1 MIWVFPAARASCM
14 LGVMSIERAVENMV
28 LSAGFKPADRLVIVG
43 DDSIKLAAEGL
54 AVRAGPLVARCT
66 AFNLDRFGPRPLR
79 ALPDEIRASLDEC
92 DVLFV
97 MVRAVADA
105 QTNELATV
113 RRPLALHSASIKHI
127 NLPGVT
133 YEVLESAMQDDPR
146 PMWEFTGRIHDAVR
160 RAREI
165 VVRGASGT
173 DARFRFA
180 PHIRW
185 VCSDGDYREKFVP
198 RGSNNLPGAEVYT
211 APADA
216 EGTFVVDGVLG
227 DHLADK
233 YGVIT
238 PTPVTL
244 TLQGGRVTG
253 VRSARAELRE
263 AVEKYIRTD
272 ANADRIGE
280 FAMGTNRSLTKL
292 LGNMLHDEKFPSVHI
307 AAGSPYPHV
316 TGAGWESDAH
326 MDCITLAPTIEVDG
340 RTIMDAGRYVI

>member
-1 MIWVFPAARASCM
+1 M
-14 LGVMSIERAVENMV
+14 LCVMSTERAVENMI
-28 LSAGFKPADRLVIVG
+28 LSAGFKPTDRLVIIG

-54 AVRAGPLVARCT
+54 AKGAEPLVARCT
-66 AFNLDRFGPRPLR
+66 AFNLDRFGSRPLR
-79 ALPDEIRASLDEC
+79 VLPDEIRKSLDEC

-113 RRPLALHSASIKHI
+113 RRPVALHSDKIKHI

-133 YEVLESAMQDDPR
+133 YDVLESAMQDDPR
-146 PMWEFTGRIHDAVR
+146 EMWAFTQRIYDAVH

-165 VVRGASGT
+165 VVRGANGT

-180 PHIRW
+180 PHIKW

-198 RGSNNLPGAEVYT
+198 KGSNNLPGAEAYT

-227 DHLADK
+227 DYLAGK

-244 TLQGGRVTG
+244 TLQGGRITS
-253 VRSARAELRE
+253 VRSKRAELRE

-272 ANADRIGE
+272 ANANRIGE
-280 FAMGTNRSLTKL
+280 FAMGTNRSLKKL

-307 AAGSPYPHV
+307 AAGSPYSHV
-316 TGAGWESDAH
+316 TGADWESDAH
-326 MDCITLAPTIEVDG
+326 MDFITLDPTIEVDG
-340 RTIMDAGRYVI
+340 RKIMEAGRYVI